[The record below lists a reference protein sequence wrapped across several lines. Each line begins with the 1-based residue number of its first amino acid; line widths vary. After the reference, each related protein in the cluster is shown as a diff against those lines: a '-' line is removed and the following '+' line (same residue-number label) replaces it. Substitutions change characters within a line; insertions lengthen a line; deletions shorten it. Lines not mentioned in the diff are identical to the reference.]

1 MTHRQFR
8 ATVRGRV
15 QGVYFRAST
24 VEKARSLGLTGSA
37 RNRSDGAVE
46 VIARGEPDA
55 LDALDALLAYLH
67 EGPPAAEVT
76 SVEVDWNDSSE
87 VGSDFRVVY

>member
-24 VEKARSLGLTGSA
+24 VEKARSLGLAGSA
-37 RNRSDGAVE
+37 RNLPDGGGVE
-46 VIARGEPDA
+46 VIARGEPGA
-55 LDALDALLAYLH
+55 LEALLDYLH
-67 EGPPAAEVT
+67 QGPPAAEV
-76 SVEVDWNDSSE
+76 SGVAVDWDEASE
-87 VGSDFRVVY
+87 VGTDFRVVY